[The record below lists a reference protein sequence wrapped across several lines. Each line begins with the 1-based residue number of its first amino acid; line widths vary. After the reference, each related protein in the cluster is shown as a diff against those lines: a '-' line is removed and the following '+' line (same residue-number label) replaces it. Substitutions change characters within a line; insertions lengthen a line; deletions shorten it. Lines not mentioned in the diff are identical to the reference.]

1 MGKRCD
7 RCDYYAPDIIMEH
20 EALLRQLA
28 QQGTESTM
36 ADLDSDGILRLKEL
50 FDAMQEVS
58 DGQVCNCS
66 IYQSINV
73 ERIL

>member
-7 RCDYYAPDIIMEH
+7 RCDYYSPDIIMEH
-20 EALLRQLA
+20 ETLLRQLA

>member
-7 RCDYYAPDIIMEH
+7 RCNYYTPDIIMEH

-36 ADLDSDGILRLKEL
+36 SDLDSDGITQLKEL
-50 FDAMQEVS
+50 FDAMQEIS
-58 DGQVCNCS
+58 EGQMCSCNM
-66 IYQSINV
+66 YQSINMEKIV
-73 ERIL
+73 

>member
-7 RCDYYAPDIIMEH
+7 RGNYHTPAIIMEH

-36 ADLDSDGILRLKEL
+36 SDLDSDGIMRLKEL
-50 FDAMQEVS
+50 FDAMQEIS
-58 DGQVCNCS
+58 DGQICS
-66 IYQSINV
+66 CRTYQSINV
-73 ERIL
+73 ERII

>member
-1 MGKRCD
+1 MAQRCD
-7 RCDYYAPDIIMEH
+7 RCNYHTPAIIMEH

-36 ADLDSDGILRLKEL
+36 SDLDSDGIMRLKEL
-50 FDAMQEVS
+50 FDAMQEIS
-58 DGQVCNCS
+58 DGQICS
-66 IYQSINV
+66 CRTYQSINV

>member
-7 RCDYYAPDIIMEH
+7 RCDYYSPDIIMEH
-20 EALLRQLA
+20 ETLLRQLA

-66 IYQSINV
+66 MYQSINV